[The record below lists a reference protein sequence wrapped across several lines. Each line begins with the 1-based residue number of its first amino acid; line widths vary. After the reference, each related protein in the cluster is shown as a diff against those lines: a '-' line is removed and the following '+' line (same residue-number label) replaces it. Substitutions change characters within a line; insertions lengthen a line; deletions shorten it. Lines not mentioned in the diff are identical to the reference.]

1 MLLCNNSVYKLLE
14 EGRRGEGCG
23 GRGVKGEEEEG
34 EGERREKGRSGRK
47 SGTREGEDGRGGG
60 KRRESGGE
68 REGRGGGVGGKG
80 LAKMGAYFLT
90 FQLTWWFYCRNTSWL
105 ASYPGHVEGGNVAW
119 VRGYLTHSD
128 LFMDTTV
135 PV

>member
-1 MLLCNNSVYKLLE
+1 MFLCNNSVYTLLE

-23 GRGVKGEEEEG
+23 GRGVKGEEEEEG
-34 EGERREKGRSGRK
+34 EGERREKKGRSGRK
-47 SGTREGEDGRGGG
+47 SGTREGE
-60 KRRESGGE
+60 
-68 REGRGGGVGGKG
+68 EGRGGGVGGKG

-90 FQLTWWFYCRNTSWL
+90 FQLTSWFYCRNTSWL
-105 ASYPGHVEGGNVAW
+105 ASYPGHMGGGNVAW